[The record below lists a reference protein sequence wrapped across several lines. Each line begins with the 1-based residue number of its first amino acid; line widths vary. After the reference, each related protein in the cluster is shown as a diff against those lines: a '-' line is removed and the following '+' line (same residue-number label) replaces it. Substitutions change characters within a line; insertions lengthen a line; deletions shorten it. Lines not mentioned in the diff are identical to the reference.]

1 MKQLLGN
8 GCSSQC
14 QDHWGSPRLN
24 RGPAHLCPLH
34 QVPSFPPPGM
44 HTLKTG
50 TTSVWELS
58 KTEES
63 LGLVPSQVSTVTTR
77 PGATWRGV
85 GGRVSAGQRGTP
97 GLLPPHPPLRAPGSP
112 PLSDSPGPAGGLS
125 PQGRPQQPLC
135 TWGVLG
141 LLLPSQDAL
150 WPRQSMGAHWE
161 RGADPKMGRCLLNI
175 VPHPSET
182 PAFLLPRKQVFL
194 ANQ

>member
-97 GLLPPHPPLRAPGSP
+97 GLLPPTPHSGPQAHLHFLTAQAQLAASLLKEGHSSP
-112 PLSDSPGPAGGLS
+112 CGHGES
-125 PQGRPQQPLC
+125 
-135 TWGVLG
+135 WG
-141 LLLPSQDAL
+141 
-150 WPRQSMGAHWE
+150 
-161 RGADPKMGRCLLNI
+161 CCC
-175 VPHPSET
+175 
-182 PAFLLPRKQVFL
+182 LPRMPSGPGRAWGHIGRGGQTPKW
-194 ANQ
+194 AAASST